1 MLQKE
6 IVVEKKDSP
15 DSASTEGDAEEEPYD
30 YSQDWSEYDWWGY
43 DEVKKKRNE
52 KQSLPSNRFSKTQ
65 LYEQRKTRK
74 LGSMR

>member
-43 DEVKKKRNE
+43 DGVKKKRNE

-65 LYEQRKTRK
+65 LYGQRKTRK